1 MINKTNAMT
10 EVERNEV
17 FLQLQTVG
25 EQPSQTWLDGKD
37 IEVPD
42 VELL

>member
-10 EVERNEV
+10 EVECNEV
-17 FLQLQTVG
+17 FLQLQTVR
-25 EQPSQTWLDGKD
+25 EQTSQTWLDGKD